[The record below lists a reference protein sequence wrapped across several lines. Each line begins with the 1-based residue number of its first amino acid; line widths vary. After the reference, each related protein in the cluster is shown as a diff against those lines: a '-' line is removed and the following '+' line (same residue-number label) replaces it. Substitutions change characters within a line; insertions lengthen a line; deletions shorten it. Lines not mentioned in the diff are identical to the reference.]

1 MWSAQGESFDP
12 RLLRKTVSDAG
23 FSAPEVEITVSGKL
37 VSREEDLYLETGGPV
52 TAFLLRGGEVVEAL
66 RGKEDLVGQ
75 RLRLR
80 GQLHASHA
88 DQPPGLAVEEWK
100 MVEPEAETD

>member
-1 MWSAQGESFDP
+1 MWSAEGESFDP

-23 FSAPEVEITVSGKL
+23 FSAPEVAVTVTGKL
-37 VSREEDLYLETGGPV
+37 VSREEGLYLETGGPV
-52 TAFLLRGGEVVEAL
+52 AAFLLRGGEVVEAL
-66 RGKEDLVGQ
+66 RGKKDLVGQ

-88 DQPPGLAVEEWK
+88 DQPPGLTVEEWEIA
-100 MVEPEAETD
+100 EPKGQAE

>member
-1 MWSAQGESFDP
+1 MWSAEGKSFDP

-37 VSREEDLYLETGGPV
+37 VSREEDLYLESGAPV
-52 TAFLLRGGEVVEAL
+52 AAFVLRGGEVVEAL
-66 RGKEDLVGQ
+66 RGKKDLIGQ

-88 DQPPGLAVEEWK
+88 DQPPGLTVEEWK
-100 MVEPEAETD
+100 IIEPEGKIN